1 MTESPIAVDIWID
14 FVCPFSYIATAR
26 MQAAAARVAAPVDV
40 AYHSF
45 QLMPDLPEDYE
56 ASNAEFFR
64 DHRGI
69 PPEELEQRSQPLVQ
83 MTAGAGLP
91 YRLADIQQASTLK
104 AHQLLH
110 HAKARGRQVD
120 AAAALYRA
128 HFAEGRHIGRLGVVL
143 DIAGQLG
150 LDRADVERSLVSE
163 QHLGDVRADTDRAAQ
178 LGIQVV
184 PFFVFDEAY
193 SLSGAQEIETLVD
206 VLTRMG
212 NGASTARA

>member
-1 MTESPIAVDIWID
+1 MTESIKVDIWVDI
-14 FVCPFSYIATAR
+14 VCPFCYIATSR
-26 MQAAAARVAAPVDV
+26 FEVAVSQVAVPVDIE
-40 AYHSF
+40 YHSF

-56 ASNAEFFR
+56 GSNAEFFR
-64 DHRGI
+64 DYRGI
-69 PPEELEQRSQPLVQ
+69 PPEELEERSRPLIR
-83 MTAGAGLP
+83 MTAEAALP
-91 YRLADIQQASTLK
+91 YRLRDIQQASTLK

-128 HFAEGRHIGRLGVVL
+128 HFAEGKHIGHLDVL
-143 DIAGQLG
+143 LAIAEGLG

-163 QHLGDVRADTDRAAQ
+163 QHLGDVRADTDRAGQ

-184 PFFVFDEAY
+184 PFFVFENTY

-206 VLTRMG
+206 VLTQMR
-212 NGASTARA
+212 NEATTAGA